1 MIRMQDEKAWFTQAA
16 LQQQNSLYL
25 LAFSILKNDEDAK
38 DAVQDALIQA
48 YRNLD
53 SLRDK
58 SKFRPWIMKILTNCA
73 YAALRKK
80 APAEQIETQ
89 WDLAAPEERIDISTK
104 LSLWEAVQLL
114 PLPYRTVVTLYYYE
128 NLSVK
133 EIGKITDSRPDA
145 VKKRLSRAREQL
157 KQILPKEV
165 LES

>member
-1 MIRMQDEKAWFTQAA
+1 MIGMQDEKAWFTQAA
-16 LQQQNSLYL
+16 LQHQNSLYL
-25 LAFSILKNDEDAK
+25 LAFSILKNEEDAK

-58 SKFRPWIMKILTNCA
+58 GKFKPWIMKILTNCA
-73 YAALRKK
+73 YAILRKK
-80 APAEQIETQ
+80 CPTEQIEEQ
-89 WDLAAPEERIDISTK
+89 WSLAAEEEKVDIPTR
-104 LSLWEAVQLL
+104 LSLWEAVQFL

-128 NLSVK
+128 NLSIR

>member
-1 MIRMQDEKAWFTQAA
+1 
-16 LQQQNSLYL
+16 
-25 LAFSILKNDEDAK
+25 
-38 DAVQDALIQA
+38 
-48 YRNLD
+48 
-53 SLRDK
+53 
-58 SKFRPWIMKILTNCA
+58 MKILTNCA
-73 YAALRKK
+73 YAILRKK
-80 APAEQIETQ
+80 TPAEQIDVQ
-89 WDLAAPEERIDISTK
+89 WDLAAPEEKIDISTK